1 MDGDEFSDDIFDRD
15 FDEAPNSSKVV
26 LRPYQVAAHEAV
38 FKSWQDHR
46 SVLLVLPT
54 GCGKTLTAAAILRDR
69 AKEGRI
75 LWLAHRGEL
84 LDQAAEALGK
94 KIGLSCEIEK
104 AERRADRRTLFGT
117 SDVVVGSVQT
127 LRGTRLTSW
136 KDDSFATIVVD
147 EAHHAPARTYRQILE
162 QFPDAKV
169 LGLTATPDR
178 GDGIAMGHVFTD
190 CAFTYETR
198 TAITEGW
205 LTPIVQKQVRVAEID
220 LSQVKTVRGDLDE
233 TELAKIMEL
242 EGSLHGIAS
251 AIAQSREGRP
261 TIVFCTSVEQSKE
274 LSRIMND
281 YGIRST
287 QVDGTTPPLIRAER
301 LTQFQTRE
309 VDALVNVGVLTEGFD
324 APLTACVAMAR
335 PTKSRSLYAQC
346 LDAQTQILTDAGW
359 RSIDDSL
366 DDLRVAAFEPSS
378 KTWHWSPILSRTE
391 RQLGDESMFGIESP
405 HLSIRVTAG
414 HRMLVRS
421 RHGSEMR
428 FERADSIGGELR
440 LPVAAA
446 HERPDANIADCDL
459 MFLGYLLTDGNF
471 NRLNNA
477 ITLYQSDK
485 YPDVVARIGA
495 CIVAC
500 GFKFGHESSFP
511 QSNFKRNHAM
521 NRWWISKGAPRGRD
535 KHLSGWGRLA
545 EWVSDGKSLT
555 PAFETLSARQVGV
568 LLSAMIDGNGSKHV
582 PDDHTRHSFTISLAN
597 RALGDA
603 VQSML
608 ARSGYRC
615 NVVPMG
621 DVACQIH
628 GSNDREWSMLTK
640 AADGRPIWRKVE
652 AGQLERVWCVE
663 SDTGAI
669 FIRRNGK
676 VAIVG
681 NCLGRGL
688 RPVDPPEVDAS
699 AEFRRAAIAAS
710 RKPDCLIL
718 DFVGNSGKH
727 KLINPIDILAGKPL
741 PPEVEARVREL
752 TEEGRPT
759 EEALKQ
765 AEDEAIQRERER
777 EEKRKKNAAIRAK
790 VAMKTRSVDPFGA
803 TTDALDPEHR
813 ATQAQLDYLAN
824 FVKPKDLEKLAP
836 NLSKNAAWKLT
847 DTLKKRRKEGLCTY
861 GQARVLARAGL
872 RIDVPVETASK
883 IIDHL
888 AANNWLPSAQ
898 ILERFGEKKQD
909 EGER

>member
-1 MDGDEFSDDIFDRD
+1 MGGDEFDDDIFDRD

-26 LRPYQVAAHEAV
+26 LRPYQLAAHEAV

-54 GCGKTLTAAAILRDR
+54 GCGKTITAAAILRDR

-335 PTKSRSLYAQC
+335 PTKSRSLYAQ
-346 LDAQTQILTDAGW
+346 
-359 RSIDDSL
+359 
-366 DDLRVAAFEPSS
+366 
-378 KTWHWSPILSRTE
+378 
-391 RQLGDESMFGIESP
+391 M
-405 HLSIRVTAG
+405 
-414 HRMLVRS
+414 
-421 RHGSEMR
+421 
-428 FERADSIGGELR
+428 
-440 LPVAAA
+440 
-446 HERPDANIADCDL
+446 
-459 MFLGYLLTDGNF
+459 
-471 NRLNNA
+471 
-477 ITLYQSDK
+477 
-485 YPDVVARIGA
+485 
-495 CIVAC
+495 
-500 GFKFGHESSFP
+500 
-511 QSNFKRNHAM
+511 
-521 NRWWISKGAPRGRD
+521 
-535 KHLSGWGRLA
+535 
-545 EWVSDGKSLT
+545 
-555 PAFETLSARQVGV
+555 
-568 LLSAMIDGNGSKHV
+568 
-582 PDDHTRHSFTISLAN
+582 
-597 RALGDA
+597 
-603 VQSML
+603 
-608 ARSGYRC
+608 
-615 NVVPMG
+615 
-621 DVACQIH
+621 
-628 GSNDREWSMLTK
+628 
-640 AADGRPIWRKVE
+640 
-652 AGQLERVWCVE
+652 
-663 SDTGAI
+663 
-669 FIRRNGK
+669 
-676 VAIVG
+676 
-681 NCLGRGL
+681 LGRGL
-688 RPVDPPEVDAS
+688 RPVEPPEVDAS
-699 AEFRRAAIAAS
+699 AQLRRAAIAAS
-710 RKPDCLIL
+710 RKPDCLVL
-718 DFVGNSGKH
+718 DFVANSGKH

-836 NLSKNAAWKLT
+836 NLSKSAAWKLT